1 MTRNHKYILSI
12 DQSTSGTKTLL
23 VNQQGEVIARSA
35 KEHSQIYP
43 KPGWVEH
50 DPLEIYEN
58 VKYCMQDVMKKA
70 AVNPDDLAA
79 VTITNQRETAV
90 MWDKATGLPIHNAI
104 VWQCQRT
111 AEICQQLKENGAE
124 ALVKAKTGLL
134 IDPYFSATKFRW
146 MLEHVEDA
154 TQLVEGNRL
163 LAGTMDSW
171 LLWKLTGG
179 ASHVTDYSN
188 ASRTSLFNI
197 HTLQWDE
204 ELCNLFGVPLSIL
217 PMVAHSDSIVGYIN
231 DQSIFSTVSNNSSN
245 SSPSSPAP
253 SPVQIPISGLIGDS
267 QGALFGHLCF
277 EPGTAKA
284 TYGTGTSLL
293 MNVGTEPMDGGEG
306 LVTTVAWGADGKVT
320 YALEAVI
327 RSSGDSIKWTRDNLG
342 LFTTF
347 EEMQQL
353 VDSLPSNE
361 GVYLVP
367 AFVGLGVPYWD
378 PCARAA
384 IVGMNRGSTKAH
396 IIRAALESTTYQIRD
411 AVDFMQ
417 EQSSV
422 SFTSLRTDGG
432 ASANRWLMQFQAD
445 ILGQTV
451 IRSTCP
457 ELSALGSVYL
467 GGVAVG
473 FWSDYDHLPHDQN
486 LYELFQPTMSEELRE
501 GNYAGWKK
509 AVHSIVSQ

>member
-1 MTRNHKYILSI
+1 MTRNQKYILSI

-43 KPGWVEH
+43 RPGWVEH

-58 VKYCMQDVMKKA
+58 VKHCMQDVMKKA
-70 AVNPDDLAA
+70 AVSPDDLAA

-90 MWDKATGLPIHNAI
+90 MWDKETGLPIHNAI

-111 AEICQQLKENGAE
+111 AEACKQLQENGFE
-124 ALVKAKTGLL
+124 GVVKAKTGLL
-134 IDPYFSATKFRW
+134 IDPYFSATKFSW
-146 MLEHVEDA
+146 MLKHVDGA
-154 TQLVEGNRL
+154 PQLVDQNRL

-171 LLWKLTGG
+171 LLWKLTRGT
-179 ASHVTDYSN
+179 SHVTDYSN

-204 ELCNLFGVPLSIL
+204 ELSTLFGVPLSIL
-217 PMVAHSDSIVGYIN
+217 PKVEHSDSIVGYIN
-231 DQSIFSTVSNNSSN
+231 DKTIFDPISNHNSTANT
-245 SSPSSPAP
+245 P
-253 SPVQIPISGLIGDS
+253 IPIPIPITGLIGDS

-293 MNVGTEPMDGGEG
+293 MNVGEQPVDGGEG
-306 LVTTVAWGADGKVT
+306 LVTTIAWGADGKVT

-473 FWSDYDHLPHDQN
+473 FWSDFDHLPHDQN
-486 LYELFQPTMSEELRE
+486 LYELFQPTMPETMRE
-501 GNYAGWKK
+501 DNYDGWKK

>member
-1 MTRNHKYILSI
+1 MTGKQKYILSI

-35 KEHSQIYP
+35 MEHKQLYP

-58 VKYCMQDVMKKA
+58 VKQCMQEVLQNANVTSDE
-70 AVNPDDLAA
+70 LAA
-79 VTITNQRETAV
+79 VTVTNQRETAV

-111 AEICQQLKENGAE
+111 AEICRQLKENGAE
-124 ALVKAKTGLL
+124 AQVKAKTGLL
-134 IDPYFSATKFRW
+134 IDPYFSATKFSW
-146 MLEHVEDA
+146 MLEHVEGA
-154 TQLVEGNRL
+154 PQLVNENRL
-163 LAGTMDSW
+163 LAGTIDSW
-171 LLWKLTGG
+171 LVWKLTGG
-179 ASHVTDYSN
+179 TSHVTDYSN

-204 ELCNLFGVPLSIL
+204 ELGHLFDVPLSIL
-217 PMVAHSDSIVGYIN
+217 PKVHSSDAIVGYMN
-231 DQSIFSTVSNNSSN
+231 DKSIFSTVSNNG
-245 SSPSSPAP
+245 SSP
-253 SPVQIPISGLIGDS
+253 PVPIPISGLIGDS

-293 MNVGTEPMDGGEG
+293 MNVGAQPVDGGEG
-306 LVTTVAWGADGKVT
+306 LVTTIAWGADGKVT

-342 LFTTF
+342 LFSTF

-384 IVGMNRGSTKAH
+384 IVGMTRGSTKAH

-417 EQSSV
+417 EQSGV
-422 SFTSLRTDGG
+422 SFTGLRTDGG

-445 ILGQTV
+445 ILGQSV

-486 LYELFQPTMSEELRE
+486 LYELFQPTMSEHIRE
-501 GNYAGWKK
+501 GNYSGWKK
-509 AVHSIVSQ
+509 AIQSILSI

>member
-1 MTRNHKYILSI
+1 MTGKQKYILSI

-35 KEHSQIYP
+35 MEHKQLYP
-43 KPGWVEH
+43 QPGWVEH

-58 VKYCMQDVMKKA
+58 VKQCMQNVMKKVGA
-70 AVNPDDLAA
+70 TSDELAA

-111 AEICQQLKENGAE
+111 AEICRQLKEKGVE
-124 ALVKAKTGLL
+124 AQVKAKTGLL
-134 IDPYFSATKFRW
+134 IDPYFSATKFSW
-146 MLEHVEDA
+146 MLEHVEGA
-154 TQLVEGNRL
+154 PQLVNENRL

-171 LLWKLTGG
+171 LVWKLTGG
-179 ASHVTDYSN
+179 TSHVTDYSN

-204 ELCNLFGVPLSIL
+204 ELGNLFEVPLSIL
-217 PMVAHSDSIVGYIN
+217 PKVHSSDSIVGYMN
-231 DQSIFSTVSNNSSN
+231 DESIFSTVSNNGSSL
-245 SSPSSPAP
+245 
-253 SPVQIPISGLIGDS
+253 PVPIPISGLIGDS

-293 MNVGTEPMDGGEG
+293 MNVGTQPVDGGEG
-306 LVTTVAWGADGKVT
+306 LVTTIAWGADGKVT

-342 LFTTF
+342 LFSTF

-384 IVGMNRGSTKAH
+384 IVGMTRGSTKAH

-417 EQSSV
+417 QQSGV
-422 SFTSLRTDGG
+422 SFTDLRTDGG

-445 ILGQTV
+445 ILGQSV

-486 LYELFQPTMSEELRE
+486 LYELFQPTMSEQLRE
-501 GNYAGWKK
+501 SNYAGWKS
-509 AVHSIVSQ
+509 AVQSVVTQ

>member
-1 MTRNHKYILSI
+1 MTSNHKYILSI

-35 KEHSQIYP
+35 MEHKQIYP

-50 DPLEIYEN
+50 DPMQIYEN
-58 VKYCMQDVMKKA
+58 VKQCMQEVLQKA
-70 AVNPDDLAA
+70 EVTPDELAA
-79 VTITNQRETAV
+79 VTVTNQRETAV
-90 MWDKATGLPIHNAI
+90 MWDKATGLPIYNAI

-111 AEICQQLKENGAE
+111 NEICQQLKENGAQ

-134 IDPYFSATKFRW
+134 IDPYFSATKFSW
-146 MLEHVEDA
+146 MLEHVEGA
-154 TQLVEGNRL
+154 TQLVEENRL
-163 LAGTMDSW
+163 LAGTIDSW

-179 ASHVTDYSN
+179 TSHVTDYSN

-204 ELCNLFGVPLSIL
+204 ELCNLFEVPISIL
-217 PMVAHSDSIVGYIN
+217 PKVAHSDSIVGYIN
-231 DQSIFSTVSNNSSN
+231 DKSILSTVSNHSS
-245 SSPSSPAP
+245 SSPAP
-253 SPVQIPISGLIGDS
+253 IPISGLIGDS

-306 LVTTVAWGADGKVT
+306 LVTTIAWGADGKVT

-342 LFTTF
+342 LFSTF

-353 VDSLPSNE
+353 VDGLPSNE

-367 AFVGLGVPYWD
+367 AFVGLGVPYWE

-384 IVGMNRGSTKAH
+384 IVGMTRGSTKAH

-417 EQSSV
+417 EQSGV
-422 SFTSLRTDGG
+422 SFTGLRTDGG

-445 ILGQTV
+445 ILGQSV
-451 IRSTCP
+451 IRSTCA

-486 LYELFQPTMSEELRE
+486 LYELFQPTMSEEIRE
-501 GNYAGWKK
+501 GNYAVWKK
-509 AVHSIVSQ
+509 AVQSIVSV

>member
-1 MTRNHKYILSI
+1 MTRNQKYILSI

-58 VKYCMQDVMKKA
+58 VKHCMQDVMKKA
-70 AVNPDDLAA
+70 AVSPDDLAA

-90 MWDKATGLPIHNAI
+90 MWDKETGLPIHNAI

-111 AEICQQLKENGAE
+111 AEACKQLQENGFE
-124 ALVKAKTGLL
+124 GVVKAKTGLL
-134 IDPYFSATKFRW
+134 IDPYFSATKFSW
-146 MLEHVEDA
+146 MLKHVDGA
-154 TQLVEGNRL
+154 PQLVDQNRL

-204 ELCNLFGVPLSIL
+204 ELSTLFDVPLSIL
-217 PMVAHSDSIVGYIN
+217 PKVEHSDSIVGYIN
-231 DQSIFSTVSNNSSN
+231 DKTNFDPISNHNSTANT
-245 SSPSSPAP
+245 P
-253 SPVQIPISGLIGDS
+253 IPIPITGLIGDS

-293 MNVGTEPMDGGEG
+293 MNVGEQPVDGGEG
-306 LVTTVAWGADGKVT
+306 LVTTIAWGADGKVT

-473 FWSDYDHLPHDQN
+473 FWCDFDHLPHDQN
-486 LYELFQPTMSEELRE
+486 LYELFQPTMPETMRE
-501 GNYAGWKK
+501 DNYAGWKK